1 MAAGSK
7 VTRPSQYNQSSRKGK
22 KAWRKNIDL
31 TDIEHSIESKAEQEI
46 THGVQDITSLRND
59 ALFHVDETGDE
70 VLKSKLIKRKQI
82 KKNIKSREILE
93 GIRTQSKVSPLEHIR
108 HKEADEE
115 RKKKKEVQGVSKHEM
130 KKLLALG
137 GKLLGESKLKHRVSE
152 DGLVRADNERADLW
166 GDTQEDKVRES
177 VPSAP
182 TSGWSRATVKPAT
195 LDMEPERLVDT
206 EADPH
211 AGNSYNPDRAAW
223 KDLFEKEYKLAKQ
236 EADRAEKLEA
246 YRARIKFLSETL
258 DDNEVD
264 DSTFSEEEVEE
275 HGEQREEE
283 ELTGDT
289 DKYKLSLNAP
299 VENKKKT
306 KYQRNKMKR
315 HEERLKMQ
323 EELKKLKEQVKAL
336 ENLDEI
342 QKSLETS
349 DIMETTKRPTTSKK
363 VGKKAKETK
372 ERLLGDRLKVKLEHE
387 LSDSFR
393 KLKPEGHLVRQY
405 FNDLKLEGKLDS
417 RRRNKKGRRY
427 KPKITEKW
435 TYKDFK

>member
-1 MAAGSK
+1 MK
-7 VTRPSQYNQSSRKGK
+7 WMTRRL
-22 KAWRKNIDL
+22 A
-31 TDIEHSIESKAEQEI
+31 
-46 THGVQDITSLRND
+46 
-59 ALFHVDETGDE
+59 
-70 VLKSKLIKRKQI
+70 
-82 KKNIKSREILE
+82 
-93 GIRTQSKVSPLEHIR
+93 
-108 HKEADEE
+108 
-115 RKKKKEVQGVSKHEM
+115 KKEE
-130 KKLLALG
+130 
-137 GKLLGESKLKHRVSE
+137 
-152 DGLVRADNERADLW
+152 
-166 GDTQEDKVRES
+166 
-177 VPSAP
+177 
-182 TSGWSRATVKPAT
+182 
-195 LDMEPERLVDT
+195 
-206 EADPH
+206 
-211 AGNSYNPDRAAW
+211 
-223 KDLFEKEYKLAKQ
+223 
-236 EADRAEKLEA
+236 
-246 YRARIKFLSETL
+246 
-258 DDNEVD
+258 
-264 DSTFSEEEVEE
+264 EE

-283 ELTGDT
+283 ELTDYT

-349 DIMETTKRPTTSKK
+349 DTMGTTERPTTGKK
-363 VGKKAKETK
+363 VVKKAKETK

>member
-1 MAAGSK
+1 
-7 VTRPSQYNQSSRKGK
+7 
-22 KAWRKNIDL
+22 
-31 TDIEHSIESKAEQEI
+31 
-46 THGVQDITSLRND
+46 
-59 ALFHVDETGDE
+59 
-70 VLKSKLIKRKQI
+70 
-82 KKNIKSREILE
+82 
-93 GIRTQSKVSPLEHIR
+93 
-108 HKEADEE
+108 
-115 RKKKKEVQGVSKHEM
+115 M

-137 GKLLGESKLKHRVSE
+137 GKLLGESKLKHRVSK
-152 DGLVRADNERADLW
+152 DGLVRAEKEKADLW
-166 GDTQEDKVRES
+166 GDTQEDEVRGS
-177 VPSAP
+177 VPAGAS

-195 LDMEPERLVDT
+195 LDMEPERLVDI
-206 EADPH
+206 EAAPH

-223 KDLFEKEYKLAKQ
+223 KDLFEKEYKLAKE
-236 EADRAEKLEA
+236 EADRVEKLEA

-264 DSTFSEEEVEE
+264 DSTFDEEEEDEEE

-283 ELTGDT
+283 EKTGDG
-289 DKYKLSLNAP
+289 DRYKLSLNAP

-349 DIMETTKRPTTSKK
+349 DSAETTKTPSTGKK

-372 ERLLGDRLKVKLEHE
+372 ERLLGDRLKVKLQHE
-387 LSDSFR
+387 LPDSFR
-393 KLKPEGHLVRQY
+393 KLKPEGRLVRQY